1 MLAVPTAKGG
11 RGVAVV
17 MAAGEIPFRHQGAL
31 EEREYR
37 YWIARNKG
45 GGYASVHDRRLIAK

>member
-1 MLAVPTAKGG
+1 MPTAKGG